1 MKNDNWLIAGID
13 TGGTFTDTIA
23 ISKDQIKVIKV
34 PSTPLNPLL
43 AVIESL
49 RRLKFVKEVLHGT
62 TVATNAVIE
71 RKGAKV
77 VLITTKGFKDII
89 EIGRQNRDNIY
100 ALYPTRPEPLVIKEH
115 RLEVDERIVSDGSI
129 EKALD
134 DNDLKKLL
142 HSIKSLNF
150 DSIAICTLFSFL
162 NPIHEQQI
170 AEVLKEY
177 IVSVSSI
184 LLPEYREYER
194 MSTTV
199 MDAYVKPLMRDYLKN
214 LDHKIRDEKLSDI
227 FAVMKSSKGLAR
239 GETISEFPVHTL
251 FSGLAGGIQAAEF
264 TSRLLNTPNL
274 LTLDIGGTS
283 TDVASIV
290 NGKNSHHQ
298 SLKVGG
304 LPVSAPA
311 IDIETIGAGGGSLIQ
326 VISGLIQVG
335 PESAGASP
343 GPVAYDQ
350 GGKIPTITD
359 ADLSYGILSEQ
370 LAGGELIMK
379 RDLAEKSMGTMASEL
394 KIRKFDAI
402 AGARRI
408 FHENISAALRSVTTQ
423 RGLDPRQ
430 FSLLAFGGAGP
441 VHGLEL
447 AELMHI
453 NTVIIPPNP
462 GIWSAMG
469 LIGGDYSYDTSR
481 GLVKDWDLIN
491 KSTLES
497 LYKELESEALNLA
510 EKDNLQLDDHIL
522 ERSLSM
528 RFKGQSYELN
538 VKYDPIEENIK
549 RGFLD
554 LHEERYGFVAMNEP
568 IELVAIRVTLIVP
581 HDDPIIPK
589 LESKGKPTPLKFR
602 EVLDYEENV
611 PVYDKNDL
619 GSNWKNNGPLII
631 NQLDTT
637 TWIPKNWIAEV
648 NKFGFIIATKIP
660 SS

>member
-1 MKNDNWLIAGID
+1 MENDNWLIAGID

-23 ISKDQIKVIKV
+23 ISKDQIRVIKV
-34 PSTPLNPLL
+34 PSTPSNPLL

-49 RRLKFVKEVLHGT
+49 RRLGFVKEVLHGT

-71 RKGAKV
+71 RKGGKV

-89 EIGRQNRDNIY
+89 EIGRQNRDDIY
-100 ALYPTRPEPLVIKEH
+100 ALYPTRPEPLVSKNL
-115 RLEVDERIVSDGSI
+115 RLEINERIISDGSI
-129 EKALD
+129 EKELEKQDLEELLNNIKTLD
-134 DNDLKKLL
+134 
-142 HSIKSLNF
+142 F

-162 NPIHEQQI
+162 NPIHENQL
-170 AEVLKEY
+170 AEALQDY

-214 LDHKIRDEKLSDI
+214 LDQQIRDDNLSDL

-239 GETISEFPVHTL
+239 GQTIAEFPVHTL

-264 TSRLLNTPNL
+264 TSRLIGTPNL

-290 NGKNSHHQ
+290 NGKNSFHQ
-298 SLKVGG
+298 TLKVGG

-326 VISGLIQVG
+326 ITSGLIQVG

-343 GPVAYDQ
+343 GPVAYNQ
-350 GGKIPTITD
+350 GGTIPTVTD
-359 ADLSYGILSEQ
+359 ADLSYGVLSEQ
-370 LAGGELIMK
+370 LAGGELVLN
-379 RDLAEKSMGTMASEL
+379 RDMAEKSMEVLASQM
-394 KIRKFDAI
+394 KIDKFDAI

-423 RGLDPRQ
+423 RGLDPRK
-430 FSLLAFGGAGP
+430 FYLLAFGGAGP
-441 VHGLEL
+441 VHGCEL

-453 NTVIIPPNP
+453 DQVIIPPIP
-462 GIWSAMG
+462 GAWAAMG
-469 LIGGDYSYDTSR
+469 LIGADYSYDTSQ
-481 GLVKDWDLIN
+481 GLVTSWDLIN
-491 KSTLES
+491 KKTLEDK
-497 LYKELESEALNLA
+497 YELLETEALNLA
-510 EKDNLQLDDHIL
+510 KKDNLDLENYSL

-528 RFKGQSYELN
+528 RFKGQSYELTVN
-538 VKYDPIEENIK
+538 FDPDEEKIK
-549 RGFLD
+549 QGFLD
-554 LHEERYGFVAMNEP
+554 LHEERYGFVAKNEP
-568 IELVAIRVTLIVP
+568 IELVAIRVTLIIP

-589 LESKGKPTPLKFR
+589 LEFKEKPVPLHYKT
-602 EVLDYEENV
+602 VLDYENEV
-611 PVYDKNDL
+611 PVYNKYEL
-619 GSNWKNNGPLII
+619 GSNWKENGPLII

-637 TWIPKNWIAEV
+637 TWIPKNWVAEV
-648 NKFGFIIATKIP
+648 NQYGFIIANKIK
-660 SS
+660 